1 MEESAM
7 KKIVPAL
14 LAAALLGGATPAL
27 AAAPVTTTLST
38 GEYDVLYDTT
48 TSFGFISS
56 WSSTGPTQREFTWNF
71 SDTVNVASDG
81 ISVSTDFTLPSFT
94 LTPAAGY
101 RLFGDLGGFIG
112 NLVYTEV
119 GGGTTDAGI
128 AGEVSIDG
136 GPGST
141 VSFLLTR
148 TSTGPFTG
156 YYSDARTAPSG
167 DFSSLSFASGT
178 LNLMADA
185 STSQFA
191 AIAAQPQNELR
202 VSFNVAAVPEPA
214 TWLMFLSGV
223 GVLGLIAYRRL

>member
-1 MEESAM
+1 
-7 KKIVPAL
+7 
-14 LAAALLGGATPAL
+14 
-27 AAAPVTTTLST
+27 
-38 GEYDVLYDTT
+38 
-48 TSFGFISS
+48 
-56 WSSTGPTQREFTWNF
+56 
-71 SDTVNVASDG
+71 
-81 ISVSTDFTLPSFT
+81 
-94 LTPAAGY
+94 

-167 DFSSLSFASGT
+167 DFSSLSFGSGT
-178 LNLMADA
+178 LTLTADA